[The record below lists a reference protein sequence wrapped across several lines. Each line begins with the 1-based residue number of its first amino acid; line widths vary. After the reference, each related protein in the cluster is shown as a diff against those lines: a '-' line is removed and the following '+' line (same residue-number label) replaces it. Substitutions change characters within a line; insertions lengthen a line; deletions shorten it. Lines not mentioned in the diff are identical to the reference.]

1 MLRRLVLGLGA
12 AGLFGAA
19 AVAQFAADRVGT
31 PVAPKAAA
39 PVAPPAAPPV
49 LPPMVPKAAPPV
61 GGYVPP
67 VGGFTPPPAAPT
79 GFTPAPL
86 PTPAPRFAPPPNFAP
101 TPNGAGSGVV
111 AAPAV
116 PLNIPTALPADH
128 PWLLRPEHGAFVIL
142 LRSYSRPARPSATDP
157 GLTAREL
164 AEGLADEVRRLP
176 QAKGLGV
183 YLFEHVSEE
192 RKAEAQAAA
201 DARRKAAEFAARMND
216 FRQKAELNG
225 MTFLDP
231 EHALRYKSFNYRDQI
246 GVVVGGFRTEDEAVR
261 ALGKVKHWPTPANT
275 KLLDGGAIAKQGA
288 DGKATIE
295 KTYLNPYGQ
304 SMVVANPTIPR
315 AAPAPGTVA
324 QLDPFIVRLN
334 EGRPY
339 SLLKTTKTWT
349 LGVKAFNAP
358 VRVQTRDDDG
368 VGIRLFGTPKGGD
381 AMSAG
386 AEAAEQMAKGLREMR
401 DDKGQL
407 VGVEAFVL
415 HHRNGSM
422 VTVGQFDGPTD
433 PALHEMRRRM
443 MNMRFMPG
451 DPRVTE
457 NASHYLHEGIVPIP
471 IPR

>member
-1 MLRRLVLGLGA
+1 MLRRLVFGLGA

-19 AVAQFAADRVGT
+19 AVAQFAVDRVNT

-39 PVAPPAAPPV
+39 PVAPPAAPPAAPPV
-49 LPPMVPKAAPPV
+49 LPPTVPKAAPPV

-67 VGGFTPPPAAPT
+67 VGGFSPPPAVPT

-86 PTPAPRFAPPPNFAP
+86 PTPAAGFDPAPRFAPMP
-101 TPNGAGSGVV
+101 TPA
-111 AAPAV
+111 AAPAE

-142 LRSYSRPARPSATDP
+142 LRSYSRPARPSAADP

-183 YLFEHVSEE
+183 YLYELVSEE

-201 DARRKAAEFAARMND
+201 DARRKAAEFAARMSD

-231 EHALRYKSFNYRDQI
+231 EQALRYKSFNYRDQI

-261 ALGKVKHWPTPANT
+261 ALAKVKHWPTPANT

-304 SMVVANPTIPR
+304 AMVVANPTVPR
-315 AAPAPGTVA
+315 AAPVPGTVA
-324 QLDPFIVRLN
+324 PPDPFIARLN

-339 SLLKTTKTWT
+339 SLLRATKTWT

-358 VRVQTRDDDG
+358 VRVQTRDDDN
-368 VGIRLFGTPKGGD
+368 VSIRLFGTPKGGD
-381 AMSAG
+381 ALAAG

-401 DDKGQL
+401 DKDGTP

-443 MNMRFMPG
+443 MSMRFMPG